1 MTFAHKH
8 DQATAS
14 TRDEDWKLSIDYATN
29 NYSIL
34 PLNCLLIRLLYV
46 HIQWL
51 TKATSNCERL
61 S

>member
-14 TRDEDWKLSIDYATN
+14 TRDGDWKLSIDYATN

-34 PLNCLLIRLLYV
+34 PLNCLLIRLVYSTYTVAHESHFEL
-46 HIQWL
+46 
-51 TKATSNCERL
+51 
-61 S
+61 